1 MTYQEETEK
10 KNYIT
15 CEELTK
21 DIQMTEGEIFLSVD
35 FTRGG
40 EAEDDE

>member
-15 CEELTK
+15 FEELTK

-35 FTRGG
+35 FTRG